1 MCLIINADD
10 FGLDEMT
17 NRGILESFK
26 NGLCSSTTLMPNMSG
41 FKEACQLSHE
51 HNLLN
56 HVGIHLVFRDG
67 YPLTEKIKHF
77 SKFCNHQ
84 GQLCF
89 SPKSF
94 FISLENSE
102 KRVLVEEI
110 RAQIKRCREYG
121 ISPTHLDTHHN
132 LHTIW
137 AVASVLITI
146 ARQEGISY
154 IRIKSNT
161 DLSIPLRFKI
171 YTQIFNY
178 RLRVVH
184 LAKTRYFGSVKHYLS
199 LKERLPQAKTIDSF
213 EISVH
218 PKLNDKGELID
229 IFFGKE
235 RDLETQIKQIDT
247 YKESVSFS
255 GARYL

>member
-1 MCLIINADD
+1 MALIINADD
-10 FGLDEMT
+10 FGLDEAA
-17 NRGILESFK
+17 NKGVVQSFK
-26 NGLCSSTTLMPNMSG
+26 KGLCSSTTLMPNMPG
-41 FKEACQLSHE
+41 FEEACDLSHKN
-51 HNLLN
+51 NLLD
-56 HVGIHLVFRDG
+56 HVGIHLVLRDG

-89 SPKSF
+89 SPESF

-102 KRVLVEEI
+102 KRVLAEET

-121 ISPTHLDTHHN
+121 IPLTHLDAHHS

-137 AVASVLITI
+137 VVASILITI
-146 ARQEGISY
+146 ARQEDIPY
-154 IRIKSNT
+154 IRIKANT

-178 RLRVVH
+178 RLRVMH
-184 LAKTRYFGSVKHYLS
+184 LAKTRYFGSVKHCLS
-199 LKERLPQAKTIDSF
+199 LKRRLPSAKTIGSF